1 MAQRHAAP
9 DIRPM
14 KIVSTPSRAPEIVGE
29 IAALL
34 RSYLEGE
41 NLGAKLKFDYGEA
54 GVVFIDGRR
63 MPNKVH
69 TRDEPADCT
78 VKLDPF
84 LHLRMLRQEVDQ
96 VTAFRQGKMRI
107 SGDVGIAVRL
117 GPIVLR
123 KSGRTN

>member
-1 MAQRHAAP
+1 SGVTAELVAAYIPDCHPGLGPASILLRASSLLSAGGQGGDMAQRHAAP

-14 KIVSTPSRAPEIVGE
+14 KIVSSPSRAPEIVGE

-34 RSYLEGE
+34 RSCLEGE

-84 LHLRMLRQEVDQ
+84 LHLRM
-96 VTAFRQGKMRI
+96 
-107 SGDVGIAVRL
+107 
-117 GPIVLR
+117 
-123 KSGRTN
+123 